1 MLTVRQMEEAD
12 LGSVARIETSIFSKP
27 WSEEGFRDSLKLP
40 NTVYLVAEQDGSIA
54 GYIGM
59 LCVLDEGEI
68 TNVAVAEGFRRQGI
82 GERLLSSLLQAGR
95 KEGVDSF
102 TLEVRESNS
111 SARRLYRKLGF
122 QEEGIRR
129 NFYEKPTEDAIL
141 MWKRF

>member
-12 LGSVARIETSIFSKP
+12 LGSVARIEASIFSKP

>member
-12 LGSVARIETSIFSKP
+12 LGSVARIEASIFSKP
-27 WSEEGFRDSLKLP
+27 WSEEGFRASLRLP
-40 NTVYLVAEQDGSIA
+40 NTVYLVALQDGILA

-59 LCVLDEGEI
+59 LYVLDEGEI
-68 TNVAVAEGFRRQGI
+68 TNVAVSEEFRRQGI
-82 GERLLSSLLQAGR
+82 GEQLLCSLLKAGR
-95 KEGVDSF
+95 TEGVVSF
-102 TLEVRESNS
+102 TLEVRESNG

-122 QEEGIRR
+122 QEEGIRK

>member
-1 MLTVRQMEEAD
+1 MLTVRQMEETD
-12 LGSVARIETSIFSKP
+12 LGSVARIEASIFSKP

>member
-12 LGSVARIETSIFSKP
+12 LGSVARIEASIFSKP

-95 KEGVDSF
+95 GP
-102 TLEVRESNS
+102 VRFP
-111 SARRLYRKLGF
+111 APAG
-122 QEEGIRR
+122 
-129 NFYEKPTEDAIL
+129 
-141 MWKRF
+141 

>member
-12 LGSVARIETSIFSKP
+12 LGNVARIEASIFSKP

>member
-12 LGSVARIETSIFSKP
+12 LGSVARIEASIFSKP

-122 QEEGIRR
+122 QEEGIRK

>member
-1 MLTVRQMEEAD
+1 M
-12 LGSVARIETSIFSKP
+12 SKA
-27 WSEEGFRDSLKLP
+27 
-40 NTVYLVAEQDGSIA
+40 AELYPQDGSIA

>member
-12 LGSVARIETSIFSKP
+12 LGSVARIEASIFSKP

-111 SARRLYRKLGF
+111 SARRLYRKLGC

>member
-122 QEEGIRR
+122 QEEGIRK

>member
-12 LGSVARIETSIFSKP
+12 LGSVARIEASIFSKP

-111 SARRLYRKLGF
+111 SARRLYRKFGF

>member
-12 LGSVARIETSIFSKP
+12 LGSVARIEASIFSKP

-111 SARRLYRKLGF
+111 SARKLYRKLGF

>member
-12 LGSVARIETSIFSKP
+12 LGSVARIEASIFSKP

-102 TLEVRESNS
+102 TLEVRGSNS

>member
-12 LGSVARIETSIFSKP
+12 LGSVARIEASIFSKP
-27 WSEEGFRDSLKLP
+27 WSEEGFRDSLRIP

-95 KEGVDSF
+95 KKGVDSF